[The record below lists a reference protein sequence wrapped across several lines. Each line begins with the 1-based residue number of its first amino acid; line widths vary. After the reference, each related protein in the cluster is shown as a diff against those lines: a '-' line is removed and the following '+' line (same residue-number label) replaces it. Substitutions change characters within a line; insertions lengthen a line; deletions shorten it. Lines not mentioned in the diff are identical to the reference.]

1 MASSS
6 FSVTTSGSRFEFGKQ
21 ITVTITRDSQNYRH
35 HVAFEARSESVAK
48 VGVTNMTTW
57 TPPLSGN
64 VLSLSNYPNQS
75 SVSIQ
80 VTVITYN
87 GSGSADNPG
96 TWIGSR
102 SQSITVYAPDSA
114 APSISRYSLSDPTG
128 YLGTYGAYVAGK
140 SQLKA
145 TAAMYGRYGASIK
158 QLNLSIGSTYVTK
171 SVNIT
176 SAQPGDITLTNLNP
190 SGTITATL
198 TATDSRSKY
207 TQTSGQITVAAYSNP
222 SLSGTRAAR
231 WSGSSENDESS
242 TVRVFVNGSTYNV
255 NSKGLNDGSVT
266 IKTAPYGSSSWT
278 TRNTR
283 SVSCGS
289 FSYTFDIGGLDANSR
304 WLVQVTVT
312 DDFGTSTTSTMT
324 VETASAVMDFRGNGT
339 GVAFGKVAESDD
351 LFDVGWP
358 ALFRNTV
365 RTDRSVNAV
374 FTSGISVWRGPLTD
388 LSRDALYSLPPG
400 TYLVANTAAHKP
412 ITGNYWGN
420 LLVSYSAGNRII
432 ALVAFD
438 DASVWMTAGA
448 AGAGG
453 SLTWRRLDNN
463 AVYPVGS
470 VVIRYDHTSP
480 ASLYGGTW
488 QRISGAF
495 LYATGSTGTI
505 GATGGSGTHTLTAA
519 QMPRHQHLLATQ
531 TTARE
536 ASGYGLTQAAG
547 FINRVKV
554 TSSGGGWYESTSYV
568 GDGGSHNN
576 NPYYI
581 CLSVWR
587 RTA

>member
-35 HVAFEARSESVAK
+35 QVVFEAGSESVAK

-80 VTVITYN
+80 VTVITFN

-102 SQSITVYAPDSA
+102 SQFITVYAPDSA
-114 APSISRYSLSDPTG
+114 APSVSNYSLSDPTG
-128 YLGTYGAYVAGK
+128 YFGTYGAYVAGK
-140 SQLKA
+140 SQFKA
-145 TAAMYGRYGASIK
+145 TATMYGRYGASIK
-158 QLNLSIGSTYVTK
+158 QLKLSIGSTYITK

-176 SAQPGDITLTNLNP
+176 SAQPGDITLTNLNS

-207 TQTSGQITVAAYSNP
+207 TQTSGQITVTAYSNP

-266 IKTAPYGSSSWT
+266 IKTALYGSSAWT

-312 DDFGTSTTSTMT
+312 DDFGTSTTSTMI

-339 GVAFGKVAESDD
+339 GVAFGKVAESDN
-351 LFDVGWP
+351 LFDVGWNVM
-358 ALFRNTV
+358 FRKWVQTDQYV
-365 RTDRSVNAV
+365 RAV
-374 FTSGISVWRGPLTD
+374 LTSTGNGIND
-388 LSRDALYSLPPG
+388 LSRDATYSLPPG
-400 TYLVANTAAHKP
+400 TYLVLNTAEHGP
-412 ITGNYWGN
+412 VSGHYGN
-420 LLVSYSAGNRII
+420 LLISYSAGNRVV
-432 ALVAFD
+432 ALLAYD
-438 DASVWMTAGA
+438 DGSIWIQYGA
-448 AGAGG
+448 TSEGALKKWNWKRVDPLG
-453 SLTWRRLDNN
+453 
-463 AVYPVGS
+463 AYPVGS

-495 LYATGSTGTI
+495 LYATGSAYTI
-505 GATGGSGTHTLTAA
+505 GTTGGSATHTLTAA
-519 QMPRHQHLLATQ
+519 QMPSHNHWTWYKRTN
-531 TTARE
+531 TE
-536 ASGYGLTQAAG
+536 ASGYGLTQTAG
-547 FINRVKV
+547 FANRVLIQGLNGDSV
-554 TSSGGGWYESTSYV
+554 TANSGN
-568 GDGGSHNN
+568 GDSHNN
-576 NPYYI
+576 NPYFI
-581 CLSVWR
+581 RVSVWR